1 MTDYNTVENYKTMF
15 ADIISEVSDSD
26 CSDETIANM
35 FAGFEQAIIEMMGYH
50 DDALK
55 RYRTLHGMF
64 MRGEAS
70 KDI

>member
-1 MTDYNTVENYKTMF
+1 MTTQIGVAYYKEQF
-15 ADIISEVSDSD
+15 LDIISGVSDD
-26 CSDETIANM
+26 TIDDSEIADL
-35 FAGFEQAIIEMMGYH
+35 FAGFEAAIIDMMGYH